1 MAMTAI
7 AAMMTLLNDIAE
19 VGPLTRDELK
29 ILVRL
34 ICPFAPHLAEEMWE
48 DLGGE
53 GLCSLAAWPEWDENK
68 TVDSTVEVAVQING
82 KLRGTVAL
90 PLNCPR
96 EEAIAIAKADEK
108 IAAAIAGK
116 TVIKEI
122 SVPNKIVNIVVK

>member
-1 MAMTAI
+1 
-7 AAMMTLLNDIAE
+7 
-19 VGPLTRDELK
+19 
-29 ILVRL
+29 
-34 ICPFAPHLAEEMWE
+34 MWE